1 MRRRPPRLALLLL
14 DLLAPDNE
22 ALHGDLEEE
31 FSRGR
36 SAAWYWRQVMSAIA
50 LQGPLAVRARGL
62 VAAENFITG
71 IITLLLI
78 GFYAVFVVNVTE
90 WLLRFE
96 GVGVELWARLPNALG
111 VLNGFAFVITF
122 LLGIAAGRWIAKGHR
137 GHRVAAIVTF
147 GGATMLCAAAAL
159 KAVSIAAGSQ
169 AFLPEILE
177 QVAITA
183 PFVIGLVGGVSAVGF
198 RPPVLVL
205 GLARPR
211 A

>member
-1 MRRRPPRLALLLL
+1 MGRRPPRLASFLLES
-14 DLLAPDNE
+14 LAPGNE
-22 ALHGDLEEE
+22 ALQGDLEEE

-36 SAAWYWRQVMSAIA
+36 SAAWYWRQVLAAVA

-71 IITLLLI
+71 IVSLLLI

-96 GVGVELWARLPNALG
+96 GVQVLARIPNALG
-111 VLNGFAFVITF
+111 PFNGLAFVLTF
-122 LLGIAAGRWIAKGHR
+122 FLGLAAGRWIAKGHR
-137 GHRVAAIVTF
+137 SHRIASIITF
-147 GGATMLCAAAAL
+147 GGATMLCASAAL
-159 KAVSIAAGSQ
+159 KAVSIATDTGV
-169 AFLPEILE
+169 FLPEIFS
-177 QVAITA
+177 QVGMTA
-183 PFVIGLVGGVSAVGF
+183 PFVIGLIGGVSAAGI
-198 RPPVLVL
+198 RPPIVLL

>member
-1 MRRRPPRLALLLL
+1 MRRPPRLASLLL
-14 DLLAPDNE
+14 DQFAPGNE
-22 ALHGDLEEE
+22 ALHGDLDEEY
-31 FSRGR
+31 SSGR
-36 SAAWYWRQVMSAIA
+36 SSVWYWQQVLAAIA
-50 LQGPLAVRARGL
+50 RQGPLAVRARGL
-62 VAAENFITG
+62 VAAENFVTG
-71 IITLLLI
+71 IITLVMI

-111 VLNGFAFVITF
+111 ALNGGAFVITF
-122 LLGIAAGRWIAKGHR
+122 LLGIAAGRWISTGHL
-137 GHRVAAIVTF
+137 GHRVAAIITF
-147 GGATMLCAAAAL
+147 GGATMLCAGAAL
-159 KAVSIAAGSQ
+159 KAVSIAAGSP

-183 PFVIGLVGGVSAVGF
+183 PFVIGLVGGISAAGF
-198 RPPVLVL
+198 RPPVLLL

>member
-1 MRRRPPRLALLLL
+1 MRRRPPRLASLLLAR
-14 DLLAPDNE
+14 LAPNNE

-31 FSRGR
+31 FARGR
-36 SAAWYWRQVMSAIA
+36 TSAWYWRQVMGAIA

-62 VAAENFITG
+62 VAAENFVTG
-71 IITLLLI
+71 IITLMMI
-78 GFYAVFVVNVTE
+78 GFYAVFVVNVTD

-96 GVGVELWARLPNALG
+96 GVRVSARLPNPLGAVNGGAFAL
-111 VLNGFAFVITF
+111 TF

-137 GHRVAAIVTF
+137 AHRLVAIVTF

-159 KAVSIAAGSQ
+159 KAVSLAADTTV
-169 AFLPEILE
+169 FLPAIFE
-177 QVAITA
+177 QVGITA
-183 PFVIGLVGGVSAVGF
+183 PFVIGLVGGVTAAGF
-198 RPPVLVL
+198 RPPIIPL

>member
-1 MRRRPPRLALLLL
+1 MRRRPPRLASIVL
-14 DLLAPDNE
+14 DRLAPGNE
-22 ALHGDLEEE
+22 ALLGDLEEE

-36 SAAWYWRQVMSAIA
+36 STAWYWRQVMTAVA

-96 GVGVELWARLPNALG
+96 GVEVWARLPNALG
-111 VLNGFAFVITF
+111 ALNGAAFVLTF
-122 LLGIAAGRWIAKGHR
+122 LLGLAAGRWIAKGHR
-137 GHRVAAIVTF
+137 GHRVASIVTF
-147 GGATMLCAAAAL
+147 GGATMLCASAAL
-159 KAVSIAAGSQ
+159 KAVSIGDDSP
-169 AFLPEILE
+169 AFLPGIVS
-177 QVAITA
+177 QVGITA
-183 PFVIGLVGGVSAVGF
+183 AFVIGLVGGVSAVGF
-198 RPPVLVL
+198 RPPIVLL

-211 A
+211 V

>member
-1 MRRRPPRLALLLL
+1 MRRPPRLASLLLEK
-14 DLLAPDNE
+14 LAPANE

-36 SAAWYWRQVMSAIA
+36 SAAWYWRQA
-50 LQGPLAVRARGL
+50 LAAVAVQGPLAVRARGL
-62 VAAENFITG
+62 MAAENFLTG

-96 GVGVELWARLPNALG
+96 GVQVLARIPDALG
-111 VLNGFAFVITF
+111 PFNGLAFVLTF
-122 LLGIAAGRWIAKGHR
+122 FLGLAAGRWIAKGHR
-137 GHRVAAIVTF
+137 THRITSIITF
-147 GGATMLCAAAAL
+147 GGATMLCASAAL
-159 KAVSIAAGSQ
+159 KAVSIATDSAV
-169 AFLPEILE
+169 FLPEIFS
-177 QVAITA
+177 QVGMTA
-183 PFVIGLVGGVSAVGF
+183 PFVIGLIGGVSGAGI
-198 RPPVLVL
+198 RPRIVLL

>member
-1 MRRRPPRLALLLL
+1 MRRHPPRLASLLLAR
-14 DLLAPDNE
+14 LAPDNE

-31 FSRGR
+31 FARGR
-36 SAAWYWRQVMSAIA
+36 TSAWYWRQVMGAIA

-62 VAAENFITG
+62 VAAENFVTG
-71 IITLLLI
+71 IITLMMI
-78 GFYAVFVVNVTE
+78 GFYAVFVVNVAE

-96 GVGVELWARLPNALG
+96 GVGVELWARMPNALG
-111 VLNGFAFVITF
+111 ALNGGAFIITF
-122 LLGIAAGRWIAKGHR
+122 LLGIAAGRWIAKGHL
-137 GHRVAAIVTF
+137 GHRVAAIITF
-147 GGATMLCAAAAL
+147 GGATMLCAGAAL
-159 KAVSIAAGSQ
+159 KAVSIATESQ

-198 RPPVLVL
+198 RPPVVLL
-205 GLARPR
+205 GLARPP